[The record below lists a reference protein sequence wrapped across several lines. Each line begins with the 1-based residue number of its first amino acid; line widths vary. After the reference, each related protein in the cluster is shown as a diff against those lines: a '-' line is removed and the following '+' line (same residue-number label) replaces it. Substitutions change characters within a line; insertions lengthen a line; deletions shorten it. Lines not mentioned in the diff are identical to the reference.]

1 MKTDRSLSLLNTAGM
16 VLVLAGVIIHLS
28 DISYAYLLVAI
39 GLLPVIGIRIY
50 NLSKSS
56 SADHRKHMIHVMS
69 SLALAA
75 ACVSIYF
82 DTTHWV
88 VFILIFVVL
97 DLYISFRGLKG

>member
-1 MKTDRSLSLLNTAGM
+1 MKTDRLFSILYTAGM
-16 VLVLAGVIIHLS
+16 IFILAGVILHLA
-28 DISYAYLLVAI
+28 DINYDYLVMAI

-50 NLSKSS
+50 NMSKSS

-75 ACVSIYF
+75 ACVSIYYN
-82 DTTHWV
+82 TTHWV